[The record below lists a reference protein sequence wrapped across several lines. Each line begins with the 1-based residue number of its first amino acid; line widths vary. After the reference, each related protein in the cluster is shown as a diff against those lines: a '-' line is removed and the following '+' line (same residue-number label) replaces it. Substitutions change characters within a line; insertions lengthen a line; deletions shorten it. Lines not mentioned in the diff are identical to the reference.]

1 MCHKHGKHKQDEST
15 HISHTTMNSST
26 SPASLIARDPQ
37 SPSHTT
43 SSSSSSSH
51 RSRLSVYNL
60 FIIFVATTTT
70 TTTSPSS
77 RLALA
82 SPLPRALTIPIT
94 TLRQEPRNPY
104 RHATFL
110 TSNRKSAPRRE
121 IVSHPPARP
130 HGGYAQL
137 SVIAVL
143 IEHLL

>member
-15 HISHTTMNSST
+15 HISHTTMNDSNISGE
-26 SPASLIARDPQ
+26 SHRDPQ
-37 SPSHTT
+37 STSHTT

-82 SPLPRALTIPIT
+82 SPLPGALTIPIT